1 MKAIIVA
8 FALLIASTSSAGDQ
22 HTEEKY
28 REHQVEIKG
37 FLFVP
42 DSIDVKPGDT
52 ITWTNRDLVPHTAT
66 GSDKSWDTG
75 LINKDESKSIVVSP
89 GMDSDYF
96 CLFHPTMIAK
106 VVVIED

>member
-1 MKAIIVA
+1 MKVTIMVL
-8 FALLIASTSSAGDQ
+8 ALFITGASSAGDKPV
-22 HTEEKY
+22 ELEP

-66 GSDKSWDTG
+66 ASDKSWDTG

-96 CLFHPTMIAK
+96 CLFHPTMVAK
-106 VVVIED
+106 VEMIEG